1 MSRIVWGAAEIGKVV
16 GRTEKQI
23 YYIVEKRM
31 LKSIRRLG
39 GRLCA
44 DADRLLA
51 EIAGDEFPERRLT
64 AREMLDGG
72 GSLRD
77 RVRP

>member
-1 MSRIVWGAAEIGKVV
+1 MPRIVWGAAEIGKTV
-16 GRTEKQI
+16 GLTEKQV
-23 YYIVEKRM
+23 YYIAEKGM

-51 EIAGDEFPERRLT
+51 EIAGDDKGE
-64 AREMLDGG
+64 AAG
-72 GSLRD
+72 
-77 RVRP
+77 